1 MLIHEGRIKA
11 AFEAGVFVL
20 KLCGDV
26 RLTLCAT
33 LDRQAR
39 QLAETPG
46 LASLII
52 DLRDATNVDS
62 TALGFL
68 AKVAMAVEGRLPE
81 RPTIVAD
88 NPDIR
93 QMLDVMGFARYFT
106 VVEAPITEVCE
117 LCDLP
122 ETPGLASLIIDLRDA
137 TNVDSTALGFLAKVA
152 MAVEGRLPERPTI
165 VADNP
170 DIRQMLDV
178 MGFARYFTVVEAPI
192 TEVCELCD
200 LPEIPCDVEETR
212 QRILEAH
219 RILMHMN
226 EHNREEF
233 QPLVEILEAQ
243 EATPHRH

>member
-1 MLIHEGRIKA
+1 MLIPEGRVKA
-11 AFEAGVFVL
+11 AFDAGVFVL

-33 LDRQAR
+33 LDRQAQ

-46 LASLII
+46 LTTLII

-68 AKVAMAVEGRLPE
+68 AKVAMAVEGRLAE

-88 NPDIR
+88 NPDIQR
-93 QMLDVMGFARYFT
+93 MLDVMGFARYFT
-106 VVEAPITEVCE
+106 
-117 LCDLP
+117 
-122 ETPGLASLIIDLRDA
+122 
-137 TNVDSTALGFLAKVA
+137 
-152 MAVEGRLPERPTI
+152 
-165 VADNP
+165 
-170 DIRQMLDV
+170 Q
-178 MGFARYFTVVEAPI
+178 VEAPI

-200 LPEIPCDVEETR
+200 LPEIPCDIEETR

-219 RILMHMN
+219 RILMRMS

-233 QPLVEILEAQ
+233 QPLVEMLEAQ
-243 EATPHRH
+243 EAASHHH